1 MITSGYALG
10 FGAGD
15 FDVNYLARHLLAEVS
30 VDRPRGVSWLD
41 KGDNFLCMYLNVGV
55 VARKP

>member
-1 MITSGYALG
+1 MITSGYALA

-41 KGDNFLCMYLNVGV
+41 KVDNFLYLNVGV